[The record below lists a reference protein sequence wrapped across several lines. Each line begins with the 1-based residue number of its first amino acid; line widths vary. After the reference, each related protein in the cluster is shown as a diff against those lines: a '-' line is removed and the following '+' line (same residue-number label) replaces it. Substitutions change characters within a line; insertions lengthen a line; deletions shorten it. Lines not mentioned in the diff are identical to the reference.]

1 MVKLQNGHKLRPV
14 FRKVQFLGPLLFLVY
29 TNDSPERLTSNVKL
43 FADDTSIFLVVH
55 DSRSS
60 SLSLNE
66 DLPKVS
72 QWGYKWKML
81 FNPDASKQAQFYFNN
96 ILLNRKKYSKTSR
109 AIFRCYA

>member
-1 MVKLQNGHKLRPV
+1 MVKLENGHKLRPV

-29 TNDSPERLTSNVKL
+29 TSDSPERLTSNVKL

-66 DLPKVS
+66 DLPKIS

-81 FNPDASKQAQFYFNN
+81 FNPDASKEVQFYFNN

>member
-72 QWGYKWKML
+72 QWGYKWKM
-81 FNPDASKQAQFYFNN
+81 FNPDASKQAQEVLFS
-96 ILLNRKKYSKTSR
+96 RKKKSV
-109 AIFRCYA
+109 